1 MNNNVIPF
9 PKKRSTSCVAIPKSG
24 TSIINLAYGLMLKL
38 QITPD
43 TSLVSVLGKGNENSN
58 HEAIITWMLSRYS
71 RDEINLLEDPLNTLA
86 KALHNY
92 LLNSMEDT
100 SC

>member
-9 PKKRSTSCVAIPKSG
+9 PKKHSTSCVAIPKAG

-58 HEAIITWMLSRYS
+58 HEAIITWMLSRYN
-71 RDEINLLEDPLNTLA
+71 REEIHLMENPLECLA
-86 KALHNY
+86 KALHNH
-92 LLNSMEDT
+92 LLNNMEDT